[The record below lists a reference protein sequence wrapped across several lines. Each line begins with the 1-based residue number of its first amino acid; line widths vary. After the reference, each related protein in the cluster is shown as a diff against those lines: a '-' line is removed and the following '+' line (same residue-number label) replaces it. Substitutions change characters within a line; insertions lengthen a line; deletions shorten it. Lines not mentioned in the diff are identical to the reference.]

1 QAPELEVSKILGE
14 PIERDGEKVENVLA
28 SGLDALIQNAETRID
43 QAERWLEGLQVLQ
56 EAGLTNLLAEFRAR
70 GVEGLADLE
79 EVVRDIDQGGER
91 ALKLDQMLEEAR
103 DVGAEITGEIGV
115 AMAAEALSLYAQ
127 AEDIG
132 EELLNRIAKG
142 ASGAEVDIDMT
153 LVTSARIQEVCA
165 ARRDGRRAAPTTSAG
180 VIPRALGGRVDPGG
194 TYLVGDGGRP
204 EVLQLGPAHR
214 GFVWPSVP
222 AFMSAAMAMGGGGPT
237 IQVSISQTFNGST
250 DPHAVGL
257 ASRRAIARELET
269 FQ

>member
-1 QAPELEVSKILGE
+1 SVLMYVDDHHLDLPSFPTRRSSDLTTWGSELNKEFQNWINIFEQAPELEVSKILGE

-132 EELLNRIAKG
+132 EELVNRIAKG

-153 LVTSARIQEVCA
+153 LVTSARIQEVGA

-222 AFMSAAMAMGGGGPT
+222 AFM
-237 IQVSISQTFNGST
+237 
-250 DPHAVGL
+250 
-257 ASRRAIARELET
+257 
-269 FQ
+269 